1 MKQVIKRIRISE
13 LLEIVK
19 QMDIN
24 QNTMV
29 DVTIETAK
37 DDLLVM
43 MDIIGKEA
51 QENGL
56 TAEILEGLLADE
68 SSSG

>member
-1 MKQVIKRIRISE
+1 MKQVIEQIMISQLSE
-13 LLEIVK
+13 LVK
-19 QMDIN
+19 QIDIN

-29 DVTIETAK
+29 DVTIETTK
-37 DDLLVM
+37 DDLLGM

-56 TAEILEGLLADE
+56 TEEILEGLLADK
-68 SSSG
+68 S

>member
-1 MKQVIKRIRISE
+1 MKKVIKQIRISE
-13 LLEIVK
+13 LSELVK

-29 DVTIETAK
+29 DVTIETTK

-43 MDIIGKEA
+43 IDAIGKEA

-56 TAEILEGLLADE
+56 TEEILEGLLADE
-68 SSSG
+68 S

>member
-1 MKQVIKRIRISE
+1 MKQVIKQIRLSE
-13 LLEIVK
+13 LSELVK

-24 QNTMV
+24 QNTIV
-29 DVTIETAK
+29 DVTIETAN

-51 QENGL
+51 QANGL

-68 SSSG
+68 S

>member
-1 MKQVIKRIRISE
+1 MKKFIKQIRISE
-13 LLEIVK
+13 LSELVK

-29 DVTIETAK
+29 DVTIETTK

-43 MDIIGKEA
+43 IDAIGKEA

-56 TAEILEGLLADE
+56 TEEILEGLLADE
-68 SSSG
+68 S

>member
-13 LLEIVK
+13 LSEIVN
-19 QMDIN
+19 QMGIS

-29 DVTIETAK
+29 DVTIETTQ
-37 DDLLVM
+37 DDLLAI
-43 MDIIGKEA
+43 MDLIGKES

-56 TAEILEGLLADE
+56 TEEILEELLADE
-68 SSSG
+68 S

>member
-13 LLEIVK
+13 LSEIVN
-19 QMDIN
+19 QMGIS

-29 DVTIETAK
+29 DVTIETTQ
-37 DDLLVM
+37 DDLLAI
-43 MDIIGKEA
+43 MDLVGKEA

-56 TAEILEGLLADE
+56 TEEILEELLADE
-68 SSSG
+68 S

>member
-1 MKQVIKRIRISE
+1 MKQVIEQIMISQLSE
-13 LLEIVK
+13 LVK
-19 QMDIN
+19 QIDIN

-29 DVTIETAK
+29 DVTIETTK
-37 DDLLVM
+37 DDLLGM

-56 TAEILEGLLADE
+56 TEEILEGLLADE
-68 SSSG
+68 S

>member
-13 LLEIVK
+13 LSEIVN
-19 QMDIN
+19 QMGIN

-29 DVTIETAK
+29 DVNIETTQ
-37 DDLLVM
+37 DDLLVI
-43 MDIIGKEA
+43 MDLIGKEA

-56 TAEILEGLLADE
+56 TEEILEELLADE
-68 SSSG
+68 S

>member
-1 MKQVIKRIRISE
+1 MKQVIEQIMISQLSE
-13 LLEIVK
+13 LVK
-19 QMDIN
+19 QIDIN

-29 DVTIETAK
+29 DVTIETTK

-56 TAEILEGLLADE
+56 TEEILEGLLADE
-68 SSSG
+68 S

>member
-13 LLEIVK
+13 LSELVK
-19 QMDIN
+19 LMDIN

-29 DVTIETAK
+29 DVTIETAN
-37 DDLLVM
+37 DDLFVM

-68 SSSG
+68 S